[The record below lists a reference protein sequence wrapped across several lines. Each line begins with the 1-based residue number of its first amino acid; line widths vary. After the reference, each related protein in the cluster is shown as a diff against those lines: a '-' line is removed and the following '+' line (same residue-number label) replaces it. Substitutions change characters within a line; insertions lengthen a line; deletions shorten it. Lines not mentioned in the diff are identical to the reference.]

1 MSSNELTYYGGQAV
15 LEGVMMRG
23 RKAMAVA
30 VRAPSGDIVVHTEP
44 LGRFYAGPF
53 ARIPFLRGL
62 LGLWDAFG
70 LGYKSLNF
78 SAQVAERTADAP
90 TDRADTSKGAGPD
103 WGGWLTLGITLV
115 VGIGLFSVLPTSFAY
130 WLELNLGLAY
140 WMTTL
145 IEGTIQIVLL
155 LGYLWLVGRVPEIR
169 RVFGYHGA
177 EHQTIHAFEASAPL
191 TPESAARFPL
201 AHPRCGTAFILTVA
215 VIAIV
220 IFSLVGPL
228 PLPLR
233 IASRLLLVPVV
244 AGIAYEAQRLTAR
257 YFGNP
262 LVRLVAQPGLWLQGL
277 TTRTPDPAMLEV
289 AIAAFVA
296 MREAEVEERGA

>member
-1 MSSNELTYYGGQAV
+1 MSSKELTYYGGQAV

-23 RKAMAVA
+23 RRAMAVA
-30 VRAPSGDIVVHTEP
+30 VRSPKGEVIVHTEA
-44 LGRFYAGPF
+44 LGRLYAGPF

-78 SAQVAERTADAP
+78 SASVAEGGGEAKTG
-90 TDRADTSKGAGPD
+90 GAD

-115 VGIGLFSVLPTSFAY
+115 IGIGLFSVLPTSLSY
-130 WLELNLGLAY
+130 WLEFNLGLAY
-140 WMTTL
+140 WMTTV

-155 LGYLWLVGRVPEIR
+155 LGYLWLIGRLPEIK

-177 EHQTIHAFEASAPL
+177 EHQTIHAFEAGAPL
-191 TPESAARFPL
+191 TPESACQFPL

-215 VIAIV
+215 VISILV
-220 IFSLVGPL
+220 FSIVGPL
-228 PLPLR
+228 PLGLR
-233 IASRLLLVPVV
+233 ILSRLLLVPVV

-262 LVRLVAQPGLWLQGL
+262 LVRLVAGPGLWLQGF

-296 MREAEVEERGA
+296 MREAEGEGAQERVSA